1 MLLRMEEI
9 NKYYVNGMET
19 VHALKD
25 VNLSVEAGE
34 YLAIMGPSGS
44 GKSTLMNLIGCLDRP
59 TSGLF
64 ELNGQNVLKMDENE
78 KAQLRLWNLG
88 FVFQNF
94 NLQPRQTALE
104 NVELPLIYAGVR
116 RGERRRRALEALQTV
131 GLGGRETHLP
141 SRLSGGQ
148 KQRVAIARAIVNNPP
163 ILLAD
168 EPTGALDAA
177 TSMELMDL
185 FAELN
190 RTGTT
195 IIMITHDADVAEYA
209 RRILDIY
216 DGVLSER

>member
-1 MLLRMEEI
+1 MLLRMEGI

-25 VNLSVEAGE
+25 VNLMVDAGE

-59 TSGLF
+59 TSGIF

-94 NLQPRQTALE
+94 NLQPRQNALE

-168 EPTGALDAA
+168 EPTGALDAS

-185 FAELN
+185 FADLN
-190 RTGTT
+190 RKGTT

-209 RRILDIY
+209 HRVLDIY
-216 DGVLSER
+216 DGVLTER